1 MTARWRRFNSLSVAD
16 RRLIVEAALLLSIVS
31 IGLRICRF
39 QRLRGMLAWCGRPLD
54 HPEKPSVAPVSRVAD
69 RIGWAI
75 TAIAKDWPRSMS
87 CLVQAVAAEAMLR
100 RRGIASD
107 LRLGVRN
114 DRNKADPFSAHAWL
128 ERDGLVLI
136 GELDDLSEFHVLTE
150 PAQFSRSGLVAE
162 GPDQWHP
169 KA

>member
-1 MTARWRRFNSLSVAD
+1 MTARWRRFNSLSAAD

-39 QRLRGMLAWCGRPLD
+39 QQLRGILAWRRGPLG
-54 HPEKPSVAPVSRVAD
+54 HPENQSVAPVSRVAD

-75 TAIAKDWPRSMS
+75 TAIAKDWPRSMT
-87 CLVQAVAAEAMLR
+87 CLVRAVAAEAMLR
-100 RRGIASD
+100 RRGIASE
-107 LRLGVRN
+107 LRFGVRN
-114 DRNKADPFSAHAWL
+114 DRNRADTLSAHAWL

-136 GELDDLSEFHVLTE
+136 GGLDGLSEFHVLTE
-150 PAQFSRSGLVAE
+150 PAQFSRSGPVAE
-162 GPDQWHP
+162 GPDQWYP

>member
-31 IGLRICRF
+31 IGLRICSF
-39 QRLRGMLAWCGRPLD
+39 QRLRGMLAWCGGHLD
-54 HPEKPSVAPVSRVAD
+54 HPERPSVAPVSRVAD

-87 CLVQAVAAEAMLR
+87 CLVRAVAAEAMLR

-107 LRLGVRN
+107 LRFGVRN

-136 GELDDLSEFHVLTE
+136 GGLDDLSEFHVLAE
-150 PAQFSRSGLVAE
+150 PARLSRSGLVAE